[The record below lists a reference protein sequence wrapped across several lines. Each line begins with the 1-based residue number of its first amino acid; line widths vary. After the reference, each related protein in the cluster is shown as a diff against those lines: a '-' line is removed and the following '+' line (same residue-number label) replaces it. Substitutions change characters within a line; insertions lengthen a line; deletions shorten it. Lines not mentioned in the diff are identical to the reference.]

1 MEFDLDEDA
10 KQAIV
15 KAQEFVKNYFSEEL
29 AEEADAKEE
38 FPRELVRISKN
49 EKIIDFSNPWKV
61 LVTIEE
67 LCRKDPGLGIS
78 VTISAFGAEIFTL
91 FGNDFQKEKYM
102 NPVMEGKTTMGL
114 GVTEAGGGSDV
125 ANVKTEAK
133 RDGDNYV
140 LKGGKMFISN
150 GQIADYFLV
159 LARTSPPPSPEK
171 KHRGLSVFVVES
183 KSPGFEIN
191 KLHGKL
197 GVRATNTAELIFDNV
212 KVPKENLVGE
222 EGKGFYYIMTFF
234 NISRIYVAAQGLGIS
249 QGALDRLIKYSKEMG
264 KVNGDGELVEEVQI
278 AIAEM
283 ATRIEAARNLT
294 YKAASFLFKFN
305 PNPVITSMAK
315 YYAAE
320 TAVYATQKAMELM
333 SLAGITSDLERFY
346 RDAKILEIWEGASEI
361 EKLIITRMMLKD
373 QRGN

>member
-1 MEFDLDEDA
+1 MEFELDDDA
-10 KQAIV
+10 KQAIIR
-15 KAQEFVKNYFSEEL
+15 AREFVDRYFTEEL
-29 AEEADAKEE
+29 AEQADAKEE
-38 FPRELVRISKN
+38 FPSEMVRISKQ

-78 VTISAFGAEIFTL
+78 ATISAFGAEIFML

-102 NPVMEGKTTMGL
+102 NPVMNGKATMGL

-125 ANVKTEAK
+125 ANIKTEAK

-140 LKGGKMFISN
+140 LNGGKMFISN

-183 KSPGFEIN
+183 KSAGFGIN

-264 KVNGDGELVEEVQI
+264 KVNVDGELVEELQT

-320 TAVYATQKAMELM
+320 TAVYATQKAMELT

-346 RDAKILEIWEGASEI
+346 RDAKILEIWEGSSEI

>member
-1 MEFDLDEDA
+1 MDFELDEDA

-15 KAQEFVKNYFSEEL
+15 KAQEFVKNYFTEEL
-29 AEEADAKEE
+29 AEESDAKEE
-38 FPRELVRISKN
+38 FPRELVKIAKK
-49 EKIIDFSNPWKV
+49 EKIIDFSSPWKV

-67 LCRKDPGLGIS
+67 LCRRDPGLGIS
-78 VTISAFGAEIFTL
+78 VTISAFGAEIFMF
-91 FGNDFQKEKYM
+91 FGNDYQKEKYM

-125 ANVKTEAK
+125 ANIKTEAR
-133 RDGDNYV
+133 RDGDDFV
-140 LKGGKMFISN
+140 LNGGKMFISN

-171 KHRGLSVFVVES
+171 KHKGLSVFVVES
-183 KSPGFEIN
+183 TTPGFSIN

-212 KVPKENLVGE
+212 RVPKENIVGE

-234 NISRIYVAAQGLGIS
+234 NISRIYVAAQGLGIA

-264 KVNGDGELVEEVQI
+264 KVNGDGEVVEELQV

-305 PNPVITSMAK
+305 PNPIITSMAK

-320 TAVYATQKAMELM
+320 TAVYATQKAMELT
-333 SLAGITSDLERFY
+333 SLVGITSDLERFY

-361 EKLIITRMMLKD
+361 EKLIITRMMMKD

>member
-1 MEFDLDEDA
+1 MDFELDEDA
-10 KQAIV
+10 KQAMV
-15 KAQEFVKNYFSEEL
+15 KAQEFVKNYFTEEL
-29 AEEADAKEE
+29 AAKSDAKEE
-38 FPRELVRISKN
+38 FPWDLVNASRK
-49 EKIIDFSNPWKV
+49 EKIIDFSSPWKV

-78 VTISAFGAEIFTL
+78 VTISAFGAEIFML
-91 FGNDFQKEKYM
+91 FGNDYQKEKYM
-102 NPVMEGKTTMGL
+102 NPVLGGKATMGL

-125 ANVKTEAK
+125 ANIKTEAR
-133 RDGDNYV
+133 RDGDNFI
-140 LKGGKMFISN
+140 LNGGKMFISN
-150 GQIADYFLV
+150 GQISDYFLV
-159 LARTSPPPSPEK
+159 LARTSPPPSPDK

-183 KSPGFEIN
+183 KLPGFKSN

-234 NISRIYVAAQGLGIS
+234 NISRIYVAAQGLGIA
-249 QGALDRLIKYSKEMG
+249 QGALDRLINYSREMG
-264 KVNGDGELVEEVQI
+264 KVNGDGEIIEELQV
-278 AIAEM
+278 AIAEI
-283 ATRIEAARNLT
+283 ATRLEAARNLT

-305 PNPVITSMAK
+305 PNPVMTSMAK

-320 TAVYATQKAMELM
+320 TAVYATQKALEMT

-361 EKLIITRMMLKD
+361 EKLIITRMILKE

>member
-1 MEFDLDEDA
+1 MDFELDEDA
-10 KQAIV
+10 KQAMV
-15 KAQEFVKNYFSEEL
+15 KAQEFVKNYFTEEL
-29 AEEADAKEE
+29 AAKSDAKEE
-38 FPRELVRISKN
+38 FPWDLVNASRK
-49 EKIIDFSNPWKV
+49 EKIIDFSSPWKV

-78 VTISAFGAEIFTL
+78 VTISAFGAEIFML
-91 FGNDFQKEKYM
+91 FGNDYQKEKYM
-102 NPVMEGKTTMGL
+102 NPVLGGKATMGL

-125 ANVKTEAK
+125 ANIKTEAR
-133 RDGDNYV
+133 RDGDNFI
-140 LKGGKMFISN
+140 LNGGKMFISN
-150 GQIADYFLV
+150 GQISDYFLV
-159 LARTSPPPSPEK
+159 LARTSPPPSPDK

-183 KSPGFEIN
+183 KLPGFKSN

-234 NISRIYVAAQGLGIS
+234 NISRIYVAAQGLGIA
-249 QGALDRLIKYSKEMG
+249 QGALDRLINYSREMG
-264 KVNGDGELVEEVQI
+264 KVNCDGELIEELQV
-278 AIAEM
+278 AIAEI
-283 ATRIEAARNLT
+283 ATRLEAARNLT

-320 TAVYATQKAMELM
+320 TAVYATQKALEMT

-361 EKLIITRMMLKD
+361 EKLIITRMILKE

>member
-1 MEFDLDEDA
+1 MDFELDEDA
-10 KQAIV
+10 KQAMV
-15 KAQEFVKNYFSEEL
+15 KAQEFVKNYFTEEL
-29 AEEADAKEE
+29 AAKSDAKEE
-38 FPRELVRISKN
+38 FPWDLVNASRK
-49 EKIIDFSNPWKV
+49 EKIIDFSSPWKV

-78 VTISAFGAEIFTL
+78 VTISAFGAEIFML
-91 FGNDFQKEKYM
+91 FGNDYQKEKYM
-102 NPVMEGKTTMGL
+102 NPVLGGKATMGL

-125 ANVKTEAK
+125 ANIKTEAR
-133 RDGDNYV
+133 RDGDNFI
-140 LKGGKMFISN
+140 LNGGKMFISN
-150 GQIADYFLV
+150 GQISDYFLV
-159 LARTSPPPSPEK
+159 LARTSPPPSPDK

-183 KSPGFEIN
+183 KLPGFKSN

-234 NISRIYVAAQGLGIS
+234 NISRIYVAAQGLGIA
-249 QGALDRLIKYSKEMG
+249 QGALDRLINYSREMG
-264 KVNGDGELVEEVQI
+264 KVNGDGEIIEELQV
-278 AIAEM
+278 AIAEI
-283 ATRIEAARNLT
+283 ATRLEAARNLT

-320 TAVYATQKAMELM
+320 TAVYATQKALEMT

-361 EKLIITRMMLKD
+361 EKLIITRMILKE